1 MPLTIYPVL
10 TLNSRGSK
18 TSKNLPINISSFRR
32 ILIFLKTFQEPG
44 TGASFDSESVQK
56 TGTGSSMIPKNFR
69 NLEWRFCDSENFQ
82 MPGTRGS

>member
-18 TSKNLPINISSFRR
+18 TSKNLPINISSFRK
-32 ILIFLKTFQEPG
+32 ILIYFLTFQEPG
-44 TGASFDSESVQK
+44 TGGSFDSENIQK
-56 TGTGSSMIPKNFR
+56 TRTGSSMILKNFR

-82 MPGTRGS
+82 MPETRGS